1 MCDSIDMQDRPVEA
15 KDREIDELR
24 RQVKELEHALTL
36 WKEKAGTS
44 AKTINQSDMK
54 LLALENQVQSAE
66 RRLAEF
72 KDAVMIVVRE
82 LARE

>member
-1 MCDSIDMQDRPVEA
+1 MQDRPVEA

-36 WKEKAGTS
+36 WKEQGRQS

>member
-1 MCDSIDMQDRPVEA
+1 MQDRPVEA

-36 WKEKAGTS
+36 WKEKAGNASLAVSEYTS
-44 AKTINQSDMK
+44 KS
-54 LLALENQVQSAE
+54 LALENQVQSAE

-72 KDAVMIVVRE
+72 KDAVMTVVRE